1 MAAKFLK
8 SALIG
13 KKLSIAMG
21 LVIWPTMFSYAGHEL
36 REVEPAAKRKVFA
49 ISRSAALEIYRVYG
63 REKSLYRLIEIE
75 EPGRRSF
82 GKDGL

>member
-21 LVIWPTMFSYAGHEL
+21 LVILAHD
-36 REVEPAAKRKVFA
+36 V
-49 ISRSAALEIYRVYG
+49 
-63 REKSLYRLIEIE
+63 
-75 EPGRRSF
+75 
-82 GKDGL
+82 